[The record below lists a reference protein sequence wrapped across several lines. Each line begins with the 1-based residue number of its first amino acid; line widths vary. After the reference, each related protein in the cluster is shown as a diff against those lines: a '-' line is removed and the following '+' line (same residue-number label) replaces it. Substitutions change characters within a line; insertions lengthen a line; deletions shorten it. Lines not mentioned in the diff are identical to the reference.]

1 MPRHARRPPLA
12 RTRSRKQ
19 PSQQRAKKTVD
30 AVLSATRRILET
42 EGFDRVTTNRVAEV
56 ANVSIGSVYQY
67 FPSREALIGAAIDRH
82 TEETLVEVQD
92 LAANLAGKSLR
103 ESVGMF
109 VDLYVERCRALRVPY
124 RAMLPNLELV
134 RRYSTLQMGSQ
145 QTAELVAFCLAGYP
159 EVKAPDLRLAGFV
172 LVTALE
178 GLLSRAVTTGDDA
191 LLDDPRLAP
200 ELTTLVLGYL
210 TRAREA

>member
-12 RTRSRKQ
+12 RTRSRKL
-19 PSQQRAKKTVD
+19 PSQERAKKTVD
-30 AVLSATRRILET
+30 AVLVATRQILET

-82 TEETLVEVQD
+82 TEETLVEVQE
-92 LAANLAGKSLR
+92 LAARLAGKSLE
-103 ESVGMF
+103 ESVRLF
-109 VDLYVERCRALRVPY
+109 VDLYVERCRELRVPY

-134 RRYSTLQMGSQ
+134 RRYSTLQVGSK
-145 QTAELVAFCLAGYP
+145 QTAELVAFCLAGYE
-159 EVKAPDLRLAGFV
+159 EVKAPDLTLAGFV

-178 GLLSRAVTTGDDA
+178 GLLSRAVTTGDDT
-191 LLDDPRLAP
+191 LLDDPNLSP

-210 TRAREA
+210 TTERK